1 MLLACRRSPFERS
14 GNVLTQ
20 VSVVGAVATVEPGRK
35 QRHHLEVGAVQM
47 IRASAAACVDFSRG
61 SVNQVAIGVEG
72 AQQAGFVEAH
82 SGLHAFQ
89 SILGDEKHSF
99 PCAVMA
105 PELHG
110 TRGAS

>member
-1 MLLACRRSPFERS
+1 
-14 GNVLTQ
+14 
-20 VSVVGAVATVEPGRK
+20 
-35 QRHHLEVGAVQM
+35 M

-61 SVNQVAIGVEG
+61 SVNQIAIGIEG
-72 AQQAGFVEAH
+72 AEQAGLVEQH

-99 PCAVMA
+99 SCAVMA

-110 TRGAS
+110 TPWSVIETSLIRETQRHCSEAFRTRTSPAVSCERIESTVEVQDA

>member
-1 MLLACRRSPFERS
+1 LASKAPE
-14 GNVLTQ
+14 
-20 VSVVGAVATVEPGRK
+20 
-35 QRHHLEVGAVQM
+35 
-47 IRASAAACVDFSRG
+47 
-61 SVNQVAIGVEG
+61 
-72 AQQAGFVEAH
+72 QAGLVEAH

-110 TRGAS
+110 TPWGIIETGLIRETQRHCSWAFSKLQPACCFM